1 MALNRK
7 NFFRRGAINMRA
19 MKGTVSVLLTLVLV
33 LGMVTI
39 GIGAVSAAE
48 TKKINITSNIGV
60 SSSKEYDAT
69 SQMVSVT
76 FNLKSA
82 NVFAVR
88 GVVTFDPAVLS
99 LADTTV
105 ANIFPVLK
113 TGQIVAN
120 TGKSDGRLPFN
131 SYNLNGFDFDDS
143 GVLATITFNILK
155 CEADTTVNLEVIDLI
170 GSTVLPNTD
179 SSQEVTYIEENGV
192 NDTTAY
198 TATVTEQVTP
208 PVEPFIQS
216 ETLALEGKIGVNFY
230 FYNSPSGYTASNI
243 KVKFSGPGTDYNK
256 TVKLTSLPSGQ
267 RGGVTVRRYTYFV
280 APSDMTDTITLQFYN
295 GSTIVS
301 TSTTS
306 VAEWLDNNVGKYE
319 TSNPQAA
326 TLMKTML
333 NYGAAA
339 QVIFDHNTDNL
350 ANKNSNYALVK
361 ITADQITVPSGLN
374 GTPLISRC
382 GLQFDK
388 STVGLEAGTDLRLR
402 CKVTNLE
409 AANNAYVTC
418 NGQTIYFTGT
428 DTVKIATLSDI
439 AAPYLD
445 TVYTFKF
452 SNGSQYKQ
460 SAMNFFKDYL
470 QKNSSNEVVVN
481 LVSSVYWYNLA
492 ANDFFG
498 E

>member
-1 MALNRK
+1 
-7 NFFRRGAINMRA
+7 MRA

-208 PVEPFIQS
+208 PV
-216 ETLALEGKIGVNFY
+216 N
-230 FYNSPSGYTASNI
+230 
-243 KVKFSGPGTDYNK
+243 
-256 TVKLTSLPSGQ
+256 
-267 RGGVTVRRYTYFV
+267 RR
-280 APSDMTDTITLQFYN
+280 
-295 GSTIVS
+295 
-301 TSTTS
+301 
-306 VAEWLDNNVGKYE
+306 
-319 TSNPQAA
+319 
-326 TLMKTML
+326 
-333 NYGAAA
+333 
-339 QVIFDHNTDNL
+339 
-350 ANKNSNYALVK
+350 
-361 ITADQITVPSGLN
+361 
-374 GTPLISRC
+374 
-382 GLQFDK
+382 
-388 STVGLEAGTDLRLR
+388 
-402 CKVTNLE
+402 
-409 AANNAYVTC
+409 
-418 NGQTIYFTGT
+418 
-428 DTVKIATLSDI
+428 
-439 AAPYLD
+439 
-445 TVYTFKF
+445 
-452 SNGSQYKQ
+452 
-460 SAMNFFKDYL
+460 
-470 QKNSSNEVVVN
+470 
-481 LVSSVYWYNLA
+481 
-492 ANDFFG
+492 
-498 E
+498 

>member
-1 MALNRK
+1 
-7 NFFRRGAINMRA
+7 MRA

-69 SQMVSVT
+69 SQTVSVT

-208 PVEPFIQS
+208 PVCPFVNS
-216 ETLALEGKIGVNFY
+216 VTLALEGKIGVNFY
-230 FYNSPSGYTASNI
+230 LTGYPDGYTASNI
-243 KVKFSGPGTDYNK
+243 KVKFDGSNSSDNK
-256 TVKLTSLPSGQ
+256 TVKLTSIKAAKNSD
-267 RGGVTVRRYTYFV
+267 GVYVRKYTYYV
-280 APSDMTDTITLQFYN
+280 PAAQMRDAITLSFYD
-295 GSTIVS
+295 GTTLVS
-301 TSTTS
+301 TYSTC
-306 VAEWLDNNVGKYE
+306 VAEWVDNNLSKME
-319 TSNPQAA
+319 ASNAKAA
-326 TLMKTML
+326 TLVKTML

-339 QVIFDHNTDNL
+339 QEYFGHNTDNL
-350 ANKNSNYALVK
+350 ANKNINYALTTISASDIV
-361 ITADQITVPSGLN
+361 VPSGLD
-374 GTPLISRC
+374 GTPKISRC
-382 GLQFDK
+382 GLNFVS
-388 STVGLEAGTDLRLR
+388 STVALVSGTDMRLNFT
-402 CKVTNLE
+402 VTNKTLAD
-409 AANNAYVTC
+409 AASVTC
-418 NGQTIYFTGT
+418 EGVALTYGGNNTARVAIFSN
-428 DTVKIATLSDI
+428 IP
-439 AAPYLD
+439 APYLD
-445 TVYTFKF
+445 KVYTFDF
-452 SNGSQYKQ
+452 NNGAHYSQ
-460 SAMNFFKDYL
+460 SVMNYFKTL
-470 QKNSSNEVVVN
+470 LESNSSN
-481 LVSSVYWYNLA
+481 SVIVKLASAIYWYNQA
-492 ANDFFG
+492 ANDLFG
-498 E
+498 V